1 MFKKVREM
9 KIKNR
14 INFFFSLLLLGN
26 FYHVQAIEL
35 PKVISDNMVLQRD
48 KAVSI
53 WGKAKPNEI
62 VSVKFKKQSKKTKAD
77 AQGKWQLSLDP
88 LTASDI
94 PSLME
99 INGEE
104 EKITLKNILVGE
116 VWLASGQSNMEYSMN
131 KHHYAKPQK
140 GDPDYLSKAFKAK
153 QDPRLRVMYVN
164 KNLKS
169 KDLPSDG
176 WHIADTTG
184 LAPTSAAAYFFAQ
197 KLIAELNIPVGVIT
211 SAWGGTPIENW
222 TPMQAYV
229 SNPLFADKIIDG
241 YLDKQQVGMRFEAMI
256 RPMAPYTLGGF
267 LWYQGETNLINGDS
281 TIYIDKQKAL
291 VDSWRAA
298 WNDNNLPFYYVQ
310 IAPYSYSKR
319 SKDRITHITEALP
332 EFWEA
337 QTQCMDRI
345 TNTAMVV
352 TTDLVDNISDIHPS
366 YKWIVGE
373 RLAKLALAKQYG
385 KKDVVSSGP
394 VFKKMTIK
402 GDKAVLE
409 FNSIGSGLKSTSKD
423 GVLNWFQI
431 SGEDG
436 SFQDAKAVI
445 EGNKVIVSSD
455 KVMKPLN
462 IRFAWDEAAM
472 PNFFNN
478 EGLPA
483 LPFRTNN
490 SN

>member
-1 MFKKVREM
+1 MKKIV
-9 KIKNR
+9 KI
-14 INFFFSLLLLGN
+14 IFSLMLLGN
-26 FYHVQAIEL
+26 FYYVQAIEL

-48 KAVSI
+48 KAVNI
-53 WGKAKPNEI
+53 WGKAKPNENI
-62 VSVKFKKQSKKTKAD
+62 TVKFKKQTKKTKAD
-77 AQGKWQLSLDP
+77 AEGKWQLSLNRME
-88 LTASDI
+88 ASAI
-94 PSLME
+94 PSVME
-99 INGEE
+99 INGAE

-197 KLIAELNIPVGVIT
+197 KLIAELDVPVGIIT

-222 TPMQAYV
+222 TPMQAYT
-229 SNPLFADKIIDG
+229 SNTLFADKVKDG

-256 RPMAPYTLGGF
+256 HPIAPYTLGGF
-267 LWYQGETNLINGDS
+267 LWYQGEANLINGDS

-291 VDSWRAA
+291 VDNWRLA
-298 WNDNNLPFYYVQ
+298 WKDNSLPFYYVQ
-310 IAPYSYSKR
+310 LAPYSYSRR
-319 SKDRITHITEALP
+319 SKDPITHTKEALP
-332 EFWEA
+332 LFWEA

-345 TNTAMVV
+345 ANTAMVV
-352 TTDLVDNISDIHPS
+352 TTDLVDKISDIHPS

-373 RLAKLALAKQYG
+373 RLAQLALAKQYG
-385 KKDVVSSGP
+385 KKEVVSSGP

-402 GDKAVLE
+402 DDKAVLE
-409 FNSIGSGLKSTSKD
+409 FDSIGSGLKTTSSD
-423 GVLNWFQI
+423 GSLSWFQI

-436 SFQDAKAVI
+436 FYQDAKAVI

-455 KVMKPLN
+455 KINKPFDV
-462 IRFAWDEAAM
+462 RFAWDEAAM

-490 SN
+490 SKLK

>member
-1 MFKKVREM
+1 MKKRFK
-9 KIKNR
+9 I
-14 INFFFSLLLLGN
+14 IFSLFLLGS
-26 FYHVQAIEL
+26 FYNVQAIEL

-48 KAVSI
+48 KPVTI
-53 WGKAKPNEI
+53 WGKAKPNETI
-62 VSVKFKKQSKKTKAD
+62 TLTFKKQTKKAKAD
-77 AQGKWQLSLDP
+77 AEGKWQLSLAP
-88 LTASDI
+88 LKASAT
-94 PSLME
+94 PSTME
-99 INGEE
+99 INGAD

-131 KHHYAKPQK
+131 KHPKYAKPKK
-140 GDPDYLSKAFKAK
+140 GDPDYLSKAFNAK
-153 QDPRLRVMYVN
+153 QDPRLRLMYVE
-164 KNLKS
+164 KNLKA

-176 WHIADTTG
+176 WHIADTTA
-184 LAPTSAAAYFFAQ
+184 LAPASAVAYFFAQ
-197 KLIAELNIPVGVIT
+197 KLIAELDVPVGIIT

-222 TPMQAYV
+222 TPMQAYT
-229 SNPLFADKIIDG
+229 SNPLFVDKITGDK
-241 YLDKQQVGMRFEAMI
+241 LDNQQIGMRFEAMI

-291 VDSWRAA
+291 VDSWRTA
-298 WNDNNLPFYYVQ
+298 WNDKNLPFYYVQ
-310 IAPYSYSKR
+310 IAPHNYSKR
-319 SKDRITHITEALP
+319 TKDRVTHTTEALP

-337 QTQCMDRI
+337 QTEFMKR
-345 TNTAMVV
+345 TANTAMVV

-385 KKDVVSSGP
+385 KKEVVSSGP

-402 GDKAVLE
+402 GDKAILE
-409 FNSIGSGLKSTSKD
+409 FDSIGSGLKSTSSD
-423 GVLNWFQI
+423 GSLNWFQI
-431 SGEDG
+431 SGEDVA
-436 SFQDAKAVI
+436 FQDAKAVI

-455 KVMKPLN
+455 KVKKPSN
-462 IRFAWDEAAM
+462 VRFAWDEAAM

-483 LPFRTNN
+483 LPFRTK
-490 SN
+490 

>member
-1 MFKKVREM
+1 MKTRFK
-9 KIKNR
+9 I
-14 INFFFSLLLLGN
+14 IFSLLLLGS
-26 FYHVQAIEL
+26 FYNVQAIEL
-35 PKVISDNMVLQRD
+35 PKVISDNMVLQRN
-48 KAVSI
+48 KAVNI
-53 WGKAKPNEI
+53 WGKAKPNEKI
-62 VSVKFKKQSKKTKAD
+62 TVKFKKQTKKTKAD
-77 AQGKWQLSLDP
+77 AQGKWQLSLNRME
-88 LTASDI
+88 ASAT
-94 PSLME
+94 PSTME
-99 INGEE
+99 INGAE

-131 KHHYAKPQK
+131 KHRYAKPKK
-140 GDPDYLSKAFKAK
+140 GDSEYLSKAFKAK
-153 QDPRLRVMYVN
+153 QDPRLRVMYVS
-164 KNLKS
+164 KNLKL

-176 WHIADTTG
+176 WHVADTTG

-197 KLIAELNIPVGVIT
+197 KIIAELDVPVGIIT

-222 TPMQAYV
+222 TPMQAYT
-229 SNPLFADKIIDG
+229 SNTLLADKVKDG

-256 RPMAPYTLGGF
+256 RPMIPYTLGGF

-281 TIYIDKQKAL
+281 TIYTDKQKAL

-298 WNDNNLPFYYVQ
+298 WNDKALPFYYVQ
-310 IAPYSYSKR
+310 IAPHNYSKR
-319 SKDRITHITEALP
+319 SKDRVTHTTEALP

-337 QTQCMDRI
+337 QTEIMSRVP
-345 TNTAMVV
+345 NTGMVV

-373 RLAKLALAKQYG
+373 RLARLALAKQYG

-394 VFKKMTIK
+394 VFRKMTIK

-409 FNSIGSGLKSTSKD
+409 FDSIGSGLKTTSSD
-423 GVLNWFQI
+423 GTLSWFQI

-445 EGNKVIVSSD
+445 EDNKVIVNSD
-455 KVMKPLN
+455 KIRKPVN
-462 IRFAWDEAAM
+462 VRFAWDEAAM

-490 SN
+490 SKLK

>member
-1 MFKKVREM
+1 MKTRFK
-9 KIKNR
+9 I
-14 INFFFSLLLLGN
+14 IFSLFLLGSFFN
-26 FYHVQAIEL
+26 VHAIEL
-35 PKVISDNMVLQRD
+35 PKVISDNMVLQRN
-48 KAVSI
+48 KPVNI
-53 WGKAKPNEI
+53 WGKANPNENI
-62 VSVKFKKQSKKTKAD
+62 TVVFKKQIKKTKAD
-77 AQGKWQLSLDP
+77 AEGKWQLSLAP
-88 LTASDI
+88 LKASAVPDI
-94 PSLME
+94 ME
-99 INGEE
+99 INGEQ

-131 KHHYAKPQK
+131 KHPKYAKPKK
-140 GDPDYLSKAFKAK
+140 GDPDYLSKAFNAK
-153 QDPRLRVMYVN
+153 QDPRLRVMYVS

-176 WHIADTTG
+176 WHMPDTTN

-197 KLIAELNIPVGVIT
+197 KLIKELNVPVGIIT

-222 TPMQAYV
+222 TPMQAYT
-229 SNPLFADKIIDG
+229 SNPLFADKVKDG

-256 RPMAPYTLGGF
+256 SPMAPYTLGGF

-291 VDSWRAA
+291 TDSWRAA
-298 WNDNNLPFYYVQ
+298 WNDKKLPFYYVQ
-310 IAPYSYSKR
+310 IAPHNYSNR
-319 SKDRITHITEALP
+319 SKDRVSHTTEALP

-337 QTQCMDRI
+337 QTEIMKRVP
-345 TNTAMVV
+345 NTAMVV

-385 KKDVVSSGP
+385 KKELVSSGP

-402 GDKAVLE
+402 GDKAILE
-409 FNSIGSGLKSTSKD
+409 FDSIGSGLKTTSSD
-423 GVLNWFQI
+423 GSLNWFQI

-445 EGNKVIVSSD
+445 DGNKVIVSSD
-455 KVMKPLN
+455 KISKPAN
-462 IRFAWDEAAM
+462 VRFAWNEAAM
-472 PNFFNN
+472 PNLFNN

-483 LPFRTNN
+483 LPFRAKK
-490 SN
+490 